1 MKPRS
6 SGSGGGSGMDAAMLK
21 RLCNSF
27 SCNRQWLML
36 VSQGID
42 YIAVD
47 INSVGKHFGV
57 FSCVH
62 KFLIISLEVST
73 F

>member
-1 MKPRS
+1 
-6 SGSGGGSGMDAAMLK
+6 
-21 RLCNSF
+21 
-27 SCNRQWLML
+27 ML

-47 INSVGKHFGV
+47 INGV
-57 FSCVH
+57 RQHLRLFSCVH

-73 F
+73 Y